1 MEKYIHLPPSHP
13 IYTFQSYEVHFYELH
28 FVAAHLYLSIL
39 EGYIFSIDLK
49 ILLKYEQFCI
59 LWYGESSLWND
70 ALASPG
76 RQLSLNANFGKT
88 SLLNHYSWY
97 ISRIY
102 VNISILLSLEI
113 FSLCVGGGGGG
124 IIRSP
129 DSIMIITV
137 SLYFTGL
144 EYQLQSAR
152 RELCWWHHSPSNK
165 QKTHNNKTTN
175 NISCNN
181 NNPKK
186 ETVKQVSHQKVIY
199 DSKSTCISS
208 RRT

>member
-1 MEKYIHLPPSHP
+1 MNNFAFFDMVRVL
-13 IYTFQSYEVHFYELH
+13 
-28 FVAAHLYLSIL
+28 
-39 EGYIFSIDLK
+39 
-49 ILLKYEQFCI
+49 
-59 LWYGESSLWND
+59 LWND
-70 ALASPG
+70 ALASPR
-76 RQLSLNANFGKT
+76 RQLSLNANFVKF

-97 ISRIY
+97 ISRICEY
-102 VNISILLSLEI
+102 IHPFFQLNFVL
-113 FSLCVGGGGGG
+113 FVGEGMGG

-129 DSIMIITV
+129 DFITIVIV
-137 SLYFTGL
+137 SLLQGL